1 MTEEEKN
8 KKVEPEVTKE
18 ETKKTFEDTSELP
31 RDKEKKKSFFNKEN
45 KNSLELEKL
54 KKEVATSNEKIV
66 RLSAEIQNMRRRY
79 EDELSKRAMYEGTDL
94 IKSLLPIIDNFE
106 RAIAMDNSENDK
118 YLEGYKMIYTNM
130 FTVLK
135 NIGVTEIECLHKP
148 FDPKFMDAVLTESII
163 EEEQGIVL
171 DVLQKGYMYKDKLL
185 RPAMVKVNE

>member
-8 KKVEPEVTKE
+8 KKVEPESPEPKAS
-18 ETKKTFEDTSELP
+18 ETKDLP
-31 RDKEKKKSFFNKEN
+31 KDKEKKKSFFNKEKEN
-45 KNSLELEKL
+45 KESLELEKL
-54 KKEVATSNEKIV
+54 KKEVASGNEKVV

-79 EDELSKRAMYEGTDL
+79 EDELSKRAMYEGSDL

-130 FTVLK
+130 LTVLK

-148 FDPKFMDAVLTESII
+148 FDPKFMDAVLTESIV

>member
-8 KKVEPEVTKE
+8 KKVEPESPEPKVS
-18 ETKKTFEDTSELP
+18 ETKDLP
-31 RDKEKKKSFFNKEN
+31 KDKEKKKSFFNKEKEN
-45 KNSLELEKL
+45 KESLEIEKL
-54 KKEVATSNEKIV
+54 KKEVASGNEKVV

-130 FTVLK
+130 LIVLK

>member
-8 KKVEPEVTKE
+8 KKVEPESPEPKVS
-18 ETKKTFEDTSELP
+18 ETKDLP
-31 RDKEKKKSFFNKEN
+31 KDKEKKKSFFNKEKEN
-45 KNSLELEKL
+45 KESLEIEKL
-54 KKEVATSNEKIV
+54 KKEVASGNEKVV

-130 FTVLK
+130 LTVLK

>member
-8 KKVEPEVTKE
+8 KKVEPESPEPKVS
-18 ETKKTFEDTSELP
+18 ETKDLP
-31 RDKEKKKSFFNKEN
+31 KDKEKKKSFFNKEKEN
-45 KNSLELEKL
+45 KESLEIEKL
-54 KKEVATSNEKIV
+54 KKEVASGNEKVV

-79 EDELSKRAMYEGTDL
+79 EDELSKRAMYEGVDL

-130 FTVLK
+130 LTVLK
-135 NIGVTEIECLHKP
+135 NVGVTEIECLHKP

>member
-18 ETKKTFEDTSELP
+18 ATKKTLEDTSELP

-79 EDELSKRAMYEGTDL
+79 EDELSKRAMYEGADL

-118 YLEGYKMIYTNM
+118 YLEGYKIIYTNM
-130 FTVLK
+130 LTILK

-185 RPAMVKVNE
+185 RPAVVKVNE